1 VRQVENRAESPTT
14 FGPPDTPFVVSEGA
28 DTLVSAARQ
37 IRRRGLMLSL
47 IRRAAYPLLLIGVIV
62 FQSGFT
68 RSWS

>member
-1 VRQVENRAESPTT
+1 
-14 FGPPDTPFVVSEGA
+14 
-28 DTLVSAARQ
+28 
-37 IRRRGLMLSL
+37 MLSL